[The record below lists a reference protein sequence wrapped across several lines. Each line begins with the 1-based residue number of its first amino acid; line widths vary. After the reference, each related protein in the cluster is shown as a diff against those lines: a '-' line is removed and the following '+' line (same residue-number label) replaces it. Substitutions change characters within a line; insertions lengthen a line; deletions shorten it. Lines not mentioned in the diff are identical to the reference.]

1 MNIDYAK
8 GDGLVPVIVQHF
20 TSGEVLML
28 GYGNTESMQH
38 CRDSGELWLYSRS
51 RGALWHKGE
60 TSGNTQH
67 VMSITVD
74 CDGDAVLIRVRPD
87 GPMCHTGARSCF
99 DVAPTLLAL
108 GDVIEQRKSAEVEN
122 SYTARLLADENLRLK
137 KIGEEAVELA
147 MACKSGES
155 DKVANEAADLMY
167 HSLVACAAAGV
178 TVEDVLEKLEERG
191 RYTRRS

>member
-20 TSGEVLML
+20 TTGEVLML
-28 GYGNTESMQH
+28 GYGNTESMQR

-51 RGALWHKGE
+51 RGRLWHKGE
-60 TSGNTQH
+60 TSGNTQN
-67 VMSITVD
+67 VMDIDVD
-74 CDGDAVLIRVRPD
+74 CDGDTVLIRVSPN

-99 DVAPTLLAL
+99 QAAPTLVAL

-122 SYTARLLADENLRLK
+122 SYTAKLMADENLRLK
-137 KIGEEAVELA
+137 KIGEEGVELV
-147 MACKSGES
+147 MACKGG
-155 DKVANEAADLMY
+155 DKHKIANEAADLFY

-178 TVEDVLEKLEERG
+178 TIEDVLQKLDERG
-191 RYTRRS
+191 RYSRRS

>member
-20 TSGEVLML
+20 TTGEVLML
-28 GYGNTESMQH
+28 GYGNAESMHRCQ
-38 CRDSGELWLYSRS
+38 DSGELWLYSRR

-60 TSGNTQH
+60 TSGNTQQI
-67 VMSITVD
+67 MSITVD
-74 CDGDAVLIRVRPD
+74 CDGDTVLIRVSPN

-108 GDVIEQRKSAEVEN
+108 SDVIEQRKSAEIEN
-122 SYTARLLADENLRLK
+122 SYTAKLLGDENLRLK

-147 MACKSGES
+147 MACKSGEKH
-155 DKVANEAADLMY
+155 KVANEAADLFY

-178 TVEDVLEKLEERG
+178 TVENVLEILEERA
-191 RYTRRS
+191 RYSRRS